1 MNQVWN
7 IVDDYFDI
15 LLRDAC
21 NRVGLHPV
29 KTKPKEWSMLLS
41 AEGYNDVQRVHNMKI
56 VTYVV
61 HHLMDTH
68 KLTDSFVRYFEL
80 RMNMPFQ
87 KDLIITDHRGKQIKL
102 IELFKNKFTRFKSN
116 FNHLTRTK
124 YKVTI
129 SKGENVVGGKG
140 KNLAEM
146 RSHQE
151 VLSRRREKR
160 LAKKEH
166 QGRIFFLNIYVCD
179 GSKRVQVR
187 LSNDILLK
195 PTISNYMCNV
205 QRLVYSN
212 DRDWD
217 QWEISFDANFWMT
230 EEERKSMVEEEKLA
244 IATRVNDEQQAAEA
258 LFGLIA
264 SVQNRASMTS
274 TTSLPNKDDTELFF
288 ASEEAAKEIVDKD
301 GSIHSKKQKSTFPPN
316 RIVHEIPGRDV
327 APAPKGDSN
336 NIEAPAL
343 CNIIPIVESE
353 DREKKEEERGIQLK
367 NEKQSYSIV
376 TMFEKHKKGIQT
388 SEKGKKGMLHR

>member
-1 MNQVWN
+1 
-7 IVDDYFDI
+7 
-15 LLRDAC
+15 
-21 NRVGLHPV
+21 
-29 KTKPKEWSMLLS
+29 
-41 AEGYNDVQRVHNMKI
+41 
-56 VTYVV
+56 
-61 HHLMDTH
+61 
-68 KLTDSFVRYFEL
+68 
-80 RMNMPFQ
+80 MPFQ

-116 FNHLTRTK
+116 FNHLTRK
-124 YKVTI
+124 NYRVTV

-146 RSHQE
+146 HSHQE

-166 QGRIFFLNIYVCD
+166 QGRIFFLNFYVCD
-179 GSKRVQVR
+179 GNKRVQVC

-264 SVQNRASMTS
+264 SVQNRASVTS
-274 TTSLPNKDDTELFF
+274 TTSLPNEDDTELCTVIQ
-288 ASEEAAKEIVDKD
+288 EAAKEIVD
-301 GSIHSKKQKSTFPPN
+301 
-316 RIVHEIPGRDV
+316 
-327 APAPKGDSN
+327 
-336 NIEAPAL
+336 
-343 CNIIPIVESE
+343 
-353 DREKKEEERGIQLK
+353 
-367 NEKQSYSIV
+367 
-376 TMFEKHKKGIQT
+376 
-388 SEKGKKGMLHR
+388 

>member
-1 MNQVWN
+1 
-7 IVDDYFDI
+7 
-15 LLRDAC
+15 
-21 NRVGLHPV
+21 
-29 KTKPKEWSMLLS
+29 
-41 AEGYNDVQRVHNMKI
+41 
-56 VTYVV
+56 
-61 HHLMDTH
+61 
-68 KLTDSFVRYFEL
+68 
-80 RMNMPFQ
+80 
-87 KDLIITDHRGKQIKL
+87 
-102 IELFKNKFTRFKSN
+102 
-116 FNHLTRTK
+116 
-124 YKVTI
+124 
-129 SKGENVVGGKG
+129 
-140 KNLAEM
+140 
-146 RSHQE
+146 
-151 VLSRRREKR
+151 
-160 LAKKEH
+160 
-166 QGRIFFLNIYVCD
+166 
-179 GSKRVQVR
+179 
-187 LSNDILLK
+187 
-195 PTISNYMCNV
+195 MCNV

-264 SVQNRASMTS
+264 SAQNRASVTS

-288 ASEEAAKEIVDKD
+288 ASEEVAKEIIEED

-316 RIVHEIPGRDV
+316 RIVHEIPGRDDV

-343 CNIIPIVESE
+343 CNVIPIVESE

-388 SEKGKKGMLHR
+388 SEKGTKRNATELHSENSECVTNTTKRIKNDRKTKNTTINNNKQKNKKKDMPTNKKNNKVCLM